1 MVIVFA
7 IVAAVFA
14 GLFLVV
20 LMKAKRLEKDLA
32 ASLKHTADLSAHFE
46 SETARIQNEAKTLI
60 DQQLTDLKQEE
71 ERVRS
76 HFEAEA
82 RKIQEAAD
90 ALVAKALKELEPLK
104 RYEGIGDAIGEARK
118 ILTQALEQAAGLKSE
133 AATLL
138 DAARSSAQREQT
150 EAISKAKEIRH
161 HAETLLAQ
169 ATKDAG
175 WIVEQAE
182 KRAAEIGGDAYFALK
197 EKHLLEQA
205 VTAIKNVVE
214 GYGDRYVIPTRSL
227 LDDLAIDFGH
237 TEAGQALAAARE
249 QPRRMVEHGQA
260 AGCEYAEANRRET
273 AVRFVVDAFNGR
285 VDGILSRT
293 KHDNYGTLERE
304 IRDAFSLVNLNGKAF
319 RDARVLPAYLD
330 ARLSE
335 LKWAVVVNELR
346 QKEREEQ
353 RLIKERIREE
363 EKARREYERA
373 IQEAQREEETI
384 KKALEKARLAVDQ
397 ATAEQRAR
405 FEEQITKLN
414 QQLAEAEAKNQRAIS
429 MAQQTR
435 AGHVYVISNLGAFGE
450 DVFKI
455 GMTRRLEPLDRIKE
469 LGDASVPFEFD
480 VHAMIYST
488 DAPALEYLLHTE
500 FDDLRINKI
509 NFRKEFFRLPLQK
522 IRDLVSSKGM
532 DVSFTMLAEAKHW
545 RETQAIERMS
555 PEERQRY
562 YERHHGEDDGLDG

>member
-1 MVIVFA
+1 MIIVFA

-14 GLFLVV
+14 GLFLVA
-20 LMKAKRLEKDLA
+20 LMEVKRLEKKLA
-32 ASLKHTADLSAHFE
+32 ASLKQVADLTAHFE
-46 SETARIQNEAKTLI
+46 SETARIENEARTLI
-60 DQQLTDLKQEE
+60 DQQLADLKQEE
-71 ERVRS
+71 ERLRG

-90 ALVAKALKELEPLK
+90 ALVSKAIKDLEPLRK
-104 RYEGIGDAIGEARK
+104 YGANSDAIGEAQK
-118 ILTQALEQAAGLKSE
+118 ILAQALEQAVGLKSDADAILE
-133 AATLL
+133 
-138 DAARSSAQREQT
+138 AARSAAQKEQS

-161 HAETLLAQ
+161 HAETLLSQ

-182 KRAAEIGGDAYFALK
+182 KRAAEIGGDAYLALK
-197 EKHLLEQA
+197 EKHLLQQA

-214 GYGDRYVIPTRSL
+214 GYGDRYIIPTRSL
-227 LDDLAIDFGH
+227 LDDLAGDFGH
-237 TEAGQALAAARE
+237 TEAGQSLAAARD
-249 QPRRMVEHGQA
+249 QSRRMVEQAQA
-260 AGCEYAEANRRET
+260 ADCEYAEANRRET
-273 AVRFVVDAFNGR
+273 AIRFVIDAFNGR
-285 VDGILSRT
+285 VDAILSRT

-335 LKWAVVVNELR
+335 LKWAVVVHELR

-363 EKARREYERA
+363 EKVRREYERA
-373 IQEAQREEETI
+373 IQEAQKKEELIREAI
-384 KKALEKARLAVDQ
+384 EKTRSEVEL
-397 ATAEQRAR
+397 ATAEQRA
-405 FEEQITKLN
+405 KLEDRIAKLS
-414 QQLAEAEAKNQRAIS
+414 QELANTASKTRALS

-469 LGDASVPFEFD
+469 LGDASVPFGFD
-480 VHAMIYST
+480 VHAMIYSQ
-488 DAPALEYLLHTE
+488 DAPALEFLLHTE
-500 FDDLRINKI
+500 FDDRRINKI

-532 DVSFTMLAEAKHW
+532 DVSFTMLAEASQWK
-545 RETQAIERMS
+545 ETQAIERMT